1 MYEFYILI
9 RSGGETGESRPK
21 KNQQVIKILMLKST
35 KNDAAPPG

>member
-1 MYEFYILI
+1 MNFIYSF
-9 RSGGETGESRPK
+9 RSGGETGGSRPK